1 MIYIS
6 GMEGGSGDGAAAGRK
21 AGWLARQRPFA
32 AAPLRPVAARPAA
45 STPRLAPEWVPPRPV
60 LGADGR
66 PLPPDGSS
74 PPVRPQTGAIPA
86 AAQSPTASP
95 VAVSSAPPFDPHGRP
110 VPPAGSAPARQRP
123 TVVKRTDAAAAA
135 QPATVAIVRTP
146 GAPLPPGASPSA
158 PPGHSYTARPA
169 PAPAGEFLFN
179 VRCSCGGEQQAP
191 VTLDALRAAAMAGTP
206 AAAVIAVATQDALD
220 AMHQGR

>member
-21 AGWLARQRPFA
+21 AGWLARQRPI
-32 AAPLRPVAARPAA
+32 AAPPQRPVAARPAA
-45 STPRLAPEWVPPRPV
+45 STSRSAPEWAPPRPV
-60 LGADGR
+60 IGADGR

-86 AAQSPTASP
+86 AAQAPTASP

-110 VPPAGSAPARQRP
+110 VPPAGSAPAGQRP
-123 TVVKRTDAAAAA
+123 SAVKRGDAVAVA
-135 QPATVAIVRTP
+135 QPAKAAIVRTP

-158 PPGHSYTARPA
+158 PPGHSYTVRPG

-191 VTLDALRAAAMAGTP
+191 VTLAALRAAARQGIP
-206 AAAVIAVATQDALD
+206 AAAVIAIATQDALD
-220 AMHQGR
+220 AMHRDA